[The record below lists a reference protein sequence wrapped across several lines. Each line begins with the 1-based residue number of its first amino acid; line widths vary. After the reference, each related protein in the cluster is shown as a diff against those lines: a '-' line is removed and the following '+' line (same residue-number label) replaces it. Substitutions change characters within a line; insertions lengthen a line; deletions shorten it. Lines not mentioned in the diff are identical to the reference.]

1 MICSQC
7 NTPIADGE
15 EIMHREQLLCE
26 DCYIERLEPPKTC
39 DVAAVHSA
47 KMARKLAGQEGTDG
61 LTEPQK
67 AVYNYVQAAGPV
79 THQQIMDQLQLS
91 RPQLDK
97 IFSTLRHCEL
107 LRGFRQEGQVYV
119 TLWGQGGNGETP

>member
-7 NTPIADGE
+7 NAAIPADE
-15 EIMHREQLLCE
+15 EIQHRGQILCE

-47 KMARKLAGQEGTDG
+47 KQARQQAGHEGSDG
-61 LTEPQK
+61 LTAPQK
-67 AVYNYVQAAGPV
+67 AVYEFVRASGLV

-91 RPQLDK
+91 RPQLDR
-97 IFSTLRHCEL
+97 IFATLRHCEL
-107 LRGFRQEGQVYV
+107 LRACRQEGQVYV
-119 TLWGQGGNGETP
+119 TLWEQGETSPE